1 MLLQL
6 GKLADF
12 ICDKSIWRRLR
23 ILPLLNGRSLL
34 YGLLNGRS
42 LLYGLLHGRSLLRGL
57 LNRLLRLSG
66 FCPVNSFV
74 NAFFSA
80 VDQCFAQV
88 AERVPQLR
96 SRVFPRVFQ
105 I

>member
-1 MLLQL
+1 MLQF

-34 YGLLNGRS
+34 YGLLN
-42 LLYGLLHGRSLLRGL
+42 GRSLLRGL